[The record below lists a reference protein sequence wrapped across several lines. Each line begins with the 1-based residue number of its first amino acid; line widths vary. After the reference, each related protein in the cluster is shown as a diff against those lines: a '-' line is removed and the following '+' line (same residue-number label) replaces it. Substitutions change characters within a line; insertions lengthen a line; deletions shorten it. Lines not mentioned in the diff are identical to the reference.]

1 MQTRTCFVAAALVGL
16 TIVVTAGVMAQES
29 PPAAPPPASAV
40 QTPAAPGAPG
50 AGGRRVGG
58 FVPGKQ
64 RPPGDPAQVAHGKTL
79 YSVSCAACHGAD
91 LRGGDLGGPNLLR
104 SQVALSDQNGELILP
119 IIQGARQDSG
129 MPAISISPSDGLAV
143 AAYIRSVVE
152 TIGSQGKPPSVGK
165 EAPSILVGDAS
176 AGQAYF
182 AAKCGSCHS
191 PTGDLQGIATRI
203 ADPKTLQTTWVAG
216 GARRRRMPAPGAAV
230 PRPATVTV
238 TLPSGESVEGR
249 LVQIDDFLVTV
260 GLADGTLRTFR
271 RDEDVP
277 KVEVQDPMKA
287 HRDLM
292 AVYTDK
298 DIHDV
303 TAYLVTLK

>member
-1 MQTRTCFVAAALVGL
+1 MQAAQARKLLVAAALIVL
-16 TIVVTAGVMAQES
+16 TIAVTARAMAQ
-29 PPAAPPPASAV
+29 
-40 QTPAAPGAPG
+40 
-50 AGGRRVGG
+50 RFGG
-58 FVPGKQ
+58 FVPGQ
-64 RPPGDPAQVAHGKTL
+64 HRPPGDPAQIAHGKAL
-79 YSVSCAACHGAD
+79 FAVNCVSCHGVD

-119 IIQGARQDSG
+119 IIQGSRQDDG
-129 MPAISISPSDGLAV
+129 MPAIPINREDGLAV

-165 EAPSILVGDAS
+165 EAPSILVGDAA

-191 PTGDLQGIATRI
+191 ATGDLQGIAARI
-203 ADPKTLQTTWVAG
+203 GDPKALQTTWVAG
-216 GARRRRMPAPGAAV
+216 GGRRFR
-230 PRPATVTV
+230 RPAAGAVSRRTVTV
-238 TLPSGESVEGR
+238 TVSLPSGEKVEGR
-249 LVQIDDFLVTV
+249 LIRIDDFMVTV
-260 GLADGTLRTFR
+260 GLADGTVRTIR

-277 KVEVQDPMKA
+277 KLEVHDPMQA
-287 HRDLM
+287 HRELM

>member
-1 MQTRTCFVAAALVGL
+1 MQAKNCWVAARVVGV
-16 TIVVTAGVMAQES
+16 TIAAITPVMAQGS
-29 PPAAPPPASAV
+29 PPGTTPPASAV
-40 QTPAAPGAPG
+40 QAPS
-50 AGGRRVGG
+50 AGRFRGL
-58 FVPGKQ
+58 VPGKQ
-64 RPPGDPAQVAHGKTL
+64 RPPGDPAQIVRGKTL
-79 YSVSCAACHGAD
+79 YGVSCTGCHGTD

-119 IIQGARQDSG
+119 VIQGSRQDSG
-129 MPAISISPSDGLAV
+129 MPAIPISPQDGLAV
-143 AAYIRSVVE
+143 AAYIRSVVDM
-152 TIGSQGKPPSVGK
+152 IGSQGKPPSVGK

-182 AAKCGSCHS
+182 ATKCSSCHS
-191 PTGDLQGIATRI
+191 PTGDLKGIAARI
-203 ADPKTLQTTWVAG
+203 PDPKTLQTTWVTG
-216 GARRRRMPAPGAAV
+216 GARRRRMTAATTSAAT
-230 PRPATVTV
+230 ATVSV

-249 LVQIDDFLVTV
+249 LIQIDDFLVTV
-260 GLADGTLRTFR
+260 GLADGSERTFR

-277 KVEVQDPMKA
+277 KVEVHDPMKA

-303 TAYLVTLK
+303 TAYLVTLQ

>member
-1 MQTRTCFVAAALVGL
+1 MQAKNCWVTAATVGL
-16 TIVVTAGVMAQES
+16 TIVVAARVLAQGPPQGPPPATA
-29 PPAAPPPASAV
+29 PPAAQGPP
-40 QTPAAPGAPG
+40 GG
-50 AGGRRVGG
+50 GGRRVGG

-64 RPPGDPAQVAHGKTL
+64 RPPGDPAQIAHGKAL
-79 YSVSCAACHGAD
+79 YGVSCVSCHGAD

-119 IIQGARQDSG
+119 IIQGSRQDEG
-129 MPAISISPSDGLAV
+129 MPAIPLSPDDGLAV

-191 PTGDLQGIATRI
+191 ATGDLQGIAARI
-203 ADPKTLQTTWVAG
+203 TDPKTLQTTWVAG
-216 GARRRRMPAPGAAV
+216 GLRRRRMPTPGATSPRTPAV
-230 PRPATVTV
+230 SV

-260 GLADGTLRTFR
+260 GLADGTVRTFR

-277 KVEVQDPMKA
+277 NVEVHDPMKA

>member
-1 MQTRTCFVAAALVGL
+1 MQTKNRWVAAATVGL
-16 TIVVTAGVMAQES
+16 TIVVAARVPAQG
-29 PPAAPPPASAV
+29 PPQGPPPATA
-40 QTPAAPGAPG
+40 PAAAPSPPGG
-50 AGGRRVGG
+50 GGRRFGG

-64 RPPGDPAQVAHGKTL
+64 RPPGDPVQIAHGKVL
-79 YSVSCAACHGAD
+79 YGVSCVSCHGAD

-119 IIQGARQDSG
+119 IIHGSRQDEG
-129 MPAISISPSDGLAV
+129 MPAIPLSPEDGLAV

-165 EAPSILVGDAS
+165 EAPSIMVGDAS

-191 PTGDLQGIATRI
+191 ATGDLQGIAARI
-203 ADPKTLQTTWVAG
+203 TDPKTLQTTWVAG
-216 GARRRRMPAPGAAV
+216 GLRRRRMPSPAATS
-230 PRPATVTV
+230 PRTPTVSV
-238 TLPSGESVEGR
+238 TLPSGEIVEGR
-249 LVQIDDFLVTV
+249 LAQIDDFLVTV
-260 GLADGTLRTFR
+260 GLADGTVRTFR

-277 KVEVQDPMKA
+277 KVEVHDPMKA
-287 HRDLM
+287 HRDLL

-303 TAYLVTLK
+303 TAYLMTLK

>member
-1 MQTRTCFVAAALVGL
+1 
-16 TIVVTAGVMAQES
+16 
-29 PPAAPPPASAV
+29 V
-40 QTPAAPGAPG
+40 QI
-50 AGGRRVGG
+50 
-58 FVPGKQ
+58 
-64 RPPGDPAQVAHGKTL
+64 AHGKVL
-79 YSVSCAACHGAD
+79 YGVSCVSCHGAD

-119 IIQGARQDSG
+119 IIHGSRQDEG
-129 MPAISISPSDGLAV
+129 MPAIPLSPEDGLAV

-165 EAPSILVGDAS
+165 EAPSIMVGDAS
-176 AGQAYF
+176 AGKAYF

-191 PTGDLQGIATRI
+191 ATGDLQGIAARI
-203 ADPKTLQTTWVAG
+203 TDPKTLQTTWVAG
-216 GARRRRMPAPGAAV
+216 GLRRRRMPSPAATS
-230 PRPATVTV
+230 PRTPTVSV
-238 TLPSGESVEGR
+238 TLPSGEIVEGR
-249 LVQIDDFLVTV
+249 LAQIDDFLVTV
-260 GLADGTLRTFR
+260 GLADGTVRTFR

-277 KVEVQDPMKA
+277 KVEVHDPMKA